1 MDAVAGAAS
10 GTSPAGGRRWRD
22 SVGWQVAVGV
32 AGLVGAVVA
41 VWVTLPADFLRYPA
55 WLAAQKA
62 DFVIGPVLTGLYW
75 IRRRPQSPFGPML
88 ICWGIVGA
96 LYILQSSSDSWL
108 FSIGLFWEK
117 VFGLATYVLIL
128 AFPTGRLDR
137 VSKFLLAV
145 GVATVLVLAVAIQL
159 VMPQVG
165 AGGSISSCRSLCP
178 HNELAFTSDP
188 ALALD
193 LFEVFSYA
201 VLALAAAVAAVIVHR
216 FITGTPPRRRAL
228 AIGTPVALLF
238 LACEIVYQLLTIVGA
253 DDSELYGVVIWVFVA
268 ARAAVWYGFLF
279 ALISAQLYAAR
290 ATERL
295 LEQSMSHPSKGEL
308 EVMLREPLGDPQL
321 HLQFLPSHAAEP
333 ARRAVKAGPGRDVT
347 VVQRGGSPPVAIE
360 HDAQLNDDPELLNAA
375 GAVALLA
382 AENAELDAGWNEAI
396 RDLEHSRMHLE
407 DSRSR
412 LVRAADEERRKVERN
427 LHDGVQHRLIAI
439 MIRLGMAA
447 EDAASDGATRDRLSQ
462 LIDDVEGTLEE
473 VRAVSHGLYP
483 PVLLDLGLVAALQ
496 SVKRRN
502 PAPLSLYGDGV
513 GRYSPEVESAIYYA
527 CLEAIQN
534 ATKHGGPNPRITVT
548 LVQDGDQVHFEV
560 EDDGAGFE
568 PERVKGAGLQ
578 NMQDRLGALGG
589 SLTVRSAP
597 GQGTVIAGSVPWL
610 PRPTP

>member
-1 MDAVAGAAS
+1 MAAVAGSAS
-10 GTSPAGGRRWRD
+10 GTFSPGRGRWRD
-22 SVGWQVAVGV
+22 DVRWQVAVGV
-32 AGLVGAVVA
+32 AGVAAGVLA

-75 IRRRPQSPFGPML
+75 IRRRPRSPFGPML
-88 ICWGIVGA
+88 ICWGVVGA

-128 AFPTGRLDR
+128 AFPAGRLDR
-137 VSKFLLAV
+137 VSKVLLAV
-145 GVATVLVLAVAIQL
+145 GVFTVLLLAVAIQL
-159 VMPQVG
+159 VQPQVG

-201 VLALAAAVAAVIVHR
+201 VLALAVAVAAVVIHR

-238 LACEIVYQLLTIVGA
+238 LLCEIVYQLLTIVGA
-253 DDSELYGVVIWVFVA
+253 DDGELYGVVIWVFVA

-279 ALISAQLYAAR
+279 ALIAAQLFAAR

-295 LEQSMSHPSKGEL
+295 LAQSLDHPSKQEL

-321 HLQFLPSHAAEP
+321 RLQFLQNGAAEP
-333 ARRAVKAGPGRDVT
+333 DGERQAVEAGTGRDVT
-347 VVQRGGSPPVAIE
+347 VVQRDGSPPVAIE

-382 AENAELDAGWNEAI
+382 AENAELDAGWNEAM
-396 RDLEHSRMHLE
+396 RDLEHSRT
-407 DSRSR
+407 R

-447 EDAASDGATRDRLSQ
+447 EDATVDAATRDRLT
-462 LIDDVEGTLEE
+462 LLTDDVEGALEE

-496 SVKRRN
+496 SVQRRT
-502 PAPLSLYGDGV
+502 PVPLSLDADGV
-513 GRYSPEVESAIYYA
+513 GRYSPDVESAVYYA
-527 CLEAIQN
+527 CVEAVQN
-534 ATKHGGPNPRITVT
+534 ATKHGGAEPRISVT
-548 LVQDGDQVHFEV
+548 LREAGDEVRFDV

-578 NMQDRLGALGG
+578 SMQDRLGALGG
-589 SLTVRSAP
+589 RLTVRTAP
-597 GQGTVIAGSVPWL
+597 GQGTVVSGSVPWS
-610 PRPTP
+610 PRTAS